1 MQKKKSKKN
10 VEFSPK
16 AEEFVLVRDEK
27 GEFKYYYQGKFYSY
41 DEAVKLLSPKEVKKL
56 KKEEKKVVK
65 EEKKSEVEVV
75 KEMPLE
81 KRDIEQQMLEEIA
94 KKIIDELQISAAQYD
109 NVKLTS
115 VIISRLRGVRKDI
128 EVKYMLT
135 ASAVAGGIGFDE
147 QKAETILS
155 TIKKYL
161 REVEKK
167 RLAII
172 RGEYEP
178 KQPKQSVPAVQKS
191 SVAAPAQEVSRRTL
205 SGLDEQKPVLQ
216 DVTFGPSLVGPVDEL
231 RSMDLVNLRRLGSNK
246 EEIMGE
252 LMERIGLLA
261 EESIQKKVDGVNAW
275 QQSPV
280 YQMYLNIGYESI
292 KQNKP
297 IEEVINEKT
306 EKGEKIMT
314 YEEFQAIMESNEKMQ
329 F

>member
-10 VEFSPK
+10 IEISPK
-16 AEEFVLVRDEK
+16 AEEFVLVRDENR
-27 GEFKYYYQGKFYSY
+27 EFKYYYQGKFYSY
-41 DEAVKLLSPKEVKKL
+41 DEAVRLLSPKEVKKL

-65 EEKKSEVEVV
+65 EEKKAKVEVV
-75 KEMPLE
+75 KEMPPE
-81 KRDIEQQMLEEIA
+81 KRDIEQQMLEEVA

-109 NVKLTS
+109 YSKLVN

-135 ASAVAGGIGFDE
+135 ASAVAGGLGFDE
-147 QKAETILS
+147 QKAETILD

-161 REVEKK
+161 IEVEKK

-178 KQPKQSVPAVQKS
+178 KKPKS
-191 SVAAPAQEVSRRTL
+191 SAPAIQKPVAVAPAQQVSRRTL

-216 DVTFGPSLVGPVDEL
+216 DVTVGPALVGPVDEL

-246 EEIMGE
+246 EEIIGE

-297 IEEVINEKT
+297 IEQVIREKE
-306 EKGEKIMT
+306 EKGDKIMT
-314 YEEFQAIMESNEKMQ
+314 YEEFQAIMESNEQMQ